1 MFLLKV
7 CKALPL
13 LALVSASPILDPRQ
27 SPELTGS
34 SSNFLHQNTTTS
46 IEKWMNQACINGMV
60 IAMTTPKGDEDLF
73 FGQADNTS
81 TAVTD
86 EVCKSF
92 LP

>member
-1 MFLLKV
+1 MFLFEV

-27 SPELTGS
+27 SAEKPDTS
-34 SSNFLHQNTTTS
+34 SYLLHQNTTTS
-46 IEKWMNQACINGMV
+46 IETWMKQAGINGMV
-60 IAMTTPKGDEDLF
+60 IAMTTPKGDEILS

>member
-13 LALVSASPILDPRQ
+13 LVLVSASPILDPRQ
-27 SPELTGS
+27 SPQLTGS
-34 SSNFLHQNTTTS
+34 SSNLLHQNTTTS
-46 IEKWMNQACINGMV
+46 IGKWMDQAGINGMV
-60 IAMTTPKGDEDLF
+60 IAMTTPKGDEILS
-73 FGQADNTS
+73 FGQADNTG

-86 EVCKSF
+86 EVCQSF